1 MQLDP
6 SQYDMRGALRVHAS
20 RSRVPICKTPQ
31 AIDFRVDQE
40 DGEVSIT
47 LVSADRKLPLEK
59 AGARVILRK
68 WLPSIWGRSA
78 LENQLALDG
87 TGNRWSLRTLEP
99 DHHVL
104 LSAPGFSP
112 NLEFLSV
119 DLEYAL
125 LDACSNGFL
134 KRESKG
140 ITHSLKEH
148 QITIDLPNQVRRLN
162 NRIHDVAME
171 VDEVD
176 L

>member
-1 MQLDP
+1 VQLDP
-6 SQYDMRGALRVHAS
+6 SQYDMRGALRAYAR
-20 RSRVPICKTPQ
+20 RSSVPICKTPQ

-40 DGEVSIT
+40 DGNVSIT
-47 LVSADRKLPLEK
+47 LVSAHRKLPLEK
-59 AGARVILRK
+59 ASATVILRK

-78 LENQLALDG
+78 LENQSALDG
-87 TGNRWSLRTLEP
+87 TGNKWSLRKLESGG
-99 DHHVL
+99 VL

-112 NLEFLSV
+112 NLEFFEA

-125 LDACSNGFL
+125 MEACSNGFL
-134 KRESKG
+134 KGESKSR
-140 ITHSLKEH
+140 THSLKEH
-148 QITIDLPNQVRRLN
+148 QFTIDIPQKVRRLN

>member
-6 SQYDMRGALRVHAS
+6 SQYDMRGALIVHAS
-20 RSRVPICKTPQ
+20 KSRVPICKSPQ
-31 AIDFRVDQE
+31 AIEFRVDQE

-47 LVSADRKLPLEK
+47 LVSADRKLTLDK
-59 AGARVILRK
+59 ASANAILRK

-87 TGNRWSLRTLEP
+87 NEKRWSLKPLEIG
-99 DHHVL
+99 HVL
-104 LSAPGFSP
+104 LSAPGSSP
-112 NLEFLSV
+112 NLEFLSA

-125 LDACSNGFL
+125 MDACSNGFL
-134 KRESKG
+134 KRESNG
-140 ITHSLKEH
+140 RTHTLKEH
-148 QITIDLPNQVRRLN
+148 QITIKPQKVRRLN